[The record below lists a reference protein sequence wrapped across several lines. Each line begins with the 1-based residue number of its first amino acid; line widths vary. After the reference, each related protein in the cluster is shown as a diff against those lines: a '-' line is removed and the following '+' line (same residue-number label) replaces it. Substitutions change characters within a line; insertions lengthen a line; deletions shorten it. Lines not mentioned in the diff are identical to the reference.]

1 MPSVSWLLDMSI
13 NLRPL
18 IKDDANYLKVIELY
32 KKAFPGAQ
40 RIPTWILRYKLRK
53 GKVGFNIIY
62 SHDTWVGLIYITE
75 YKDIVFIQF
84 LAIDESYRSGGFGS
98 KVMDLLKDTHSGK
111 RIVLNIEELVKQA
124 KNYQQRVKRKAFYE
138 KNGFSSSGYI
148 VQEADERHEM
158 LILGGRISKE
168 EIDSNYKSLL
178 GGVISFFFRPKVI
191 KI

>member
-1 MPSVSWLLDMSI
+1 MNI

-18 IKDDANYLKVIELY
+18 SKYDANYMEVIDLY

-53 GKVGFNIIY
+53 GKAGFSIIY
-62 SHDTWVGLIYITE
+62 SNDTWIGLIYFNE

-84 LAIDESYRSGGFGS
+84 LAISESYRSGGYGS
-98 KVMDLLKDTHSGK
+98 KVMDLMKDTHSEK
-111 RIVLNIEELVKQA
+111 RIILNIEVLDKLAE
-124 KNYQQRVKRKAFYE
+124 NYQQRIKRKAFYE
-138 KNGFSSSGYI
+138 KNGFSSAGYI

-158 LILGGRISKE
+158 LILGGSISKD
-168 EIDSNYKSLL
+168 EIDAIYKSLL
-178 GGVISFFFRPKVI
+178 GRVIGFFWRPKVI